1 MYRATLFIAATA
13 ALALTACGPSI
24 DTSNPEYQFGYND
37 GCDAGVTYDPQF
49 SKRVT
54 RNEDAWKASEMYRA
68 GWKSGFN
75 HCRPPTIGSGGGGDI
90 PGR

>member
-1 MYRATLFIAATA
+1 MLRALTLLSAA
-13 ALALTACGPSI
+13 ALALAACGPDI
-24 DTSNPEYQFGYND
+24 DTQNPEYQLGYSD

-54 RNEDAWKASEMYRA
+54 RNEQAWAASESYRA

-75 HCRPPTIGSGGGGDI
+75 HCRPPTIQGGGGDI